1 MTDISLEHK
10 QRLVNKRVQRVDI
23 VNFLF
28 NLEIGFN

>member
-1 MTDISLEHK
+1 MTDISLAHK

-23 VNFLF
+23 VNLLF